1 MSAPTTNIHLAQRNT
16 GNSQDEQA
24 GNSIFKRKIK
34 IWLALGS
41 TLMTLV
47 AMLFCYM
54 RVLNLEQQILGQHR
68 DVEQVWVDNT
78 LETVRGWH
86 GKLVEQ
92 IRYISQAEMFR
103 LFVMD
108 VQKMEANE
116 VKRLSSKSVSEDP
129 SDPLFPMSE
138 LMTYLGDLLQDTVS
152 MRGWLGGRIV
162 SADGLNLVVSE
173 SAQPMTPVHQTLL
186 ARAEESK
193 SMTFSTLYRLGE
205 TFVFDVVDPLFEVL
219 GEETPKVV
227 GFLVLTV
234 PVDAALADFMAE
246 NKIVDV
252 SYHPSILFVGQNGV
266 ACAAMQQGRVAL
278 VDVKNPY
285 KDAQTLPFGKRKSVS
300 GGQDVWSMGGHSS
313 PVWNV
318 ILERPATLVDQEILQ
333 KSLWVYGIGILAS
346 LGISLV
352 VFIFV
357 NQAYFKGRAAR
368 AQRCIEGLV
377 HGIECALD
385 GQDSKASYLQG
396 RSQKIDKISSLI
408 GRAMRCSETSM
419 ETMRLAARLSQ
430 VGKIFVPRDL
440 MTKKGVFTNEERRQV
455 QMAPYHA
462 FNVLKGMLPDNVATT
477 IYHMG
482 GKIVIDEESGEIRDL
497 APEEMT
503 SEARILMVANDFCA
517 MVSKRGS
524 RAPLSYPEARQKLQ
538 ENNHY
543 DAKVVAALQEI
554 PDEALQQ
561 VINDGE
567 MSLEV

>member
-1 MSAPTTNIHLAQRNT
+1 MSAPTSNT
-16 GNSQDEQA
+16 LLTKPNLGHSQDEQT
-24 GNSIFKRKIK
+24 GSSIFKRKVK

-41 TLMTLV
+41 TLVTIV
-47 AMLFCYM
+47 AVLFCYL

-78 LETVRGWH
+78 LESIRGWH
-86 GKLVEQ
+86 GKLTEQ
-92 IRYISQAEMFR
+92 IHYISQAEMFR

-108 VQKMEANE
+108 VQKMEPDE
-116 VKRLSSKSVSEDP
+116 VKRLSSKSIAEDP

-138 LMTYLGDLLQDTVS
+138 LMTYLGDLLQDTVG
-152 MRGWLGGRIV
+152 MRGWLGGRII
-162 SADGLNLVVSE
+162 SADGMSLVVSE
-173 SAQPMTPVHQTLL
+173 KALPMSPVHEMLL
-186 ARAEESK
+186 KRAGESK
-193 SMTFSTLYRLGE
+193 SMAFSALYRHGDSL
-205 TFVFDVVDPLFEVL
+205 VFDVVDPLFEVL
-219 GEETPKVV
+219 GDATPKVV
-227 GFLVLTV
+227 GFLLLTV
-234 PVDAALADFMAE
+234 PVDTALADFMAE
-246 NKIVDV
+246 NKIVDA
-252 SYHPSILFVGQNGV
+252 SYHPSILFLGQNGIS
-266 ACAAMQQGRVAL
+266 CTEIQQGRVAL
-278 VDVKNPY
+278 IDVQNAY

-300 GGQDVWSMGGHSS
+300 SGHEVWSMGGHSS

-318 ILERPATLVDQEILQ
+318 VLERPVALVDQEIFQ
-333 KSLWVYGIGILAS
+333 KSIWIYGIGILAS
-346 LGISLV
+346 LGVSLV

-408 GRAMRCSETSM
+408 GQAMHCSETSL

-477 IYHMG
+477 IYQMG
-482 GKIVIDEESGEIRDL
+482 GKIVVDEESGEIRDL

-503 SEARILMVANDFCA
+503 PEARILMVSNDFCA
-517 MVSKRGS
+517 MVSKRGT
-524 RAPLSYPEARQKLQ
+524 RAPLSYPEARQKLRD
-538 ENNHY
+538 NRNY